1 MNILL
6 IGHREEIIE
15 DHGKLLSENI
25 DGIKVAACR
34 PGLEVLDVTAHFAP
48 HLVILQA
55 GSAHFDCLDLVEHL
69 IRKRPQIYILFIA
82 EKGER
87 LLLERALEAGVD
99 DFIVGLPSPD
109 ELILRVRRGLGG
121 EAQGERGSG
130 QLDAPAAPER
140 WRAGRGLPAAVI
152 RGAGQAL
159 FAVLLLLLTAAAFF
173 LIQGKLSG
181 AAPSLFGYQLYAVLS
196 GSMSPAFDTGS
207 VLFVRPV
214 DPLAIDVGD
223 VITFTAPAG
232 DHLTTHRVVDIDDTA
247 GIEFT
252 TRGDANNVNDP
263 NPVPAGRLV
272 GRVHGALPYLG
283 YLMGFV
289 RTRQGLIIL
298 VFIPAVLVILFEA
311 RNIFR
316 YIRAEDRSTG
326 KVCRYMPP
334 T

>member
-99 DFIVGLPSPD
+99 DFIVGLPSEG
-109 ELILRVRRGLGG
+109 ELLLRVKRGLCGG
-121 EAQGERGSG
+121 LLGERKPGY
-130 QLDAPAAPER
+130 LDTPAA
-140 WRAGRGLPAAVI
+140 RGTRRPARFPAAAI
-152 RGAGQAL
+152 RIAGNLL
-159 FAVLLLLLTAAAFF
+159 FAVLLLFLTGAVLF
-173 LIQGKLSG
+173 LIQGKFSG
-181 AAPSLFGYQLYAVLS
+181 EAPSLFGYQLYAVLS